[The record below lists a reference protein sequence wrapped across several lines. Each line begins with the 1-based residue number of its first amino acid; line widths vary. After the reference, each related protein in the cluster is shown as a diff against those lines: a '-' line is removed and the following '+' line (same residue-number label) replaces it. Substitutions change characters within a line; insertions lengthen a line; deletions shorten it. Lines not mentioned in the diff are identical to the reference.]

1 MAFYLLGEDLF
12 FRWLSSDLQ
21 ILGVNGCQHKQTRH
35 LSIHEHYSMKL
46 LQDAGIL
53 IPQGGVAKTPE
64 QAYEIASTLGTY
76 LLTVLNIAVLY
87 PILVVYIAYM
97 YSYW

>member
-1 MAFYLLGEDLF
+1 
-12 FRWLSSDLQ
+12 
-21 ILGVNGCQHKQTRH
+21 
-35 LSIHEHYSMKL
+35 MKL

-76 LLTVLNIAVLY
+76 YLTDFKYHCVVSDISGLY
-87 PILVVYIAYM
+87 SLHVHVHETYRYAYIVQMHLFYVITSITCKILVVTFHNCYRNK
-97 YSYW
+97 

>member
-1 MAFYLLGEDLF
+1 
-12 FRWLSSDLQ
+12 
-21 ILGVNGCQHKQTRH
+21 
-35 LSIHEHYSMKL
+35 MKL

-76 LLTVLNIAVLY
+76 FLTVLNIAVLY

-97 YSYW
+97 YSY

>member
-1 MAFYLLGEDLF
+1 
-12 FRWLSSDLQ
+12 
-21 ILGVNGCQHKQTRH
+21 
-35 LSIHEHYSMKL
+35 MKL

-53 IPQGGVAKTPE
+53 IPQGGVARTPE

-76 LLTVLNIAVLY
+76 FSTVLNIAVLY

-97 YSYW
+97 YSY

>member
-1 MAFYLLGEDLF
+1 M
-12 FRWLSSDLQ
+12 Q
-21 ILGVNGCQHKQTRH
+21 VLGVNGCQHQQTRD

-46 LQDAGIL
+46 LQEAGIL

-76 LLTVLNIAVLY
+76 YLELQLKYHCIECDASTVHKLTHVSLY
-87 PILVVYIAYM
+87 CTSASVRKLTYL
-97 YSYW
+97 

>member
-1 MAFYLLGEDLF
+1 MF
-12 FRWLSSDLQ
+12 FRQLKSDLQ
-21 ILGVNGCQHKQTRH
+21 VLGVNACQHQQTRH

-46 LQDAGIL
+46 LQEAGIL

-76 LLTVLNIAVLY
+76 YHAVLDIAVFY
-87 PILVVYIAYM
+87 SIL
-97 YSYW
+97 

>member
-1 MAFYLLGEDLF
+1 MQVLG
-12 FRWLSSDLQ
+12 
-21 ILGVNGCQHKQTRH
+21 INGCQHQQTRP

-46 LQDAGIL
+46 LQEAGIL

-76 LLTVLNIAVLY
+76 YLAILNIVVLY
-87 PILVVYIAYM
+87 SIFIVIIAYM
-97 YSYW
+97 